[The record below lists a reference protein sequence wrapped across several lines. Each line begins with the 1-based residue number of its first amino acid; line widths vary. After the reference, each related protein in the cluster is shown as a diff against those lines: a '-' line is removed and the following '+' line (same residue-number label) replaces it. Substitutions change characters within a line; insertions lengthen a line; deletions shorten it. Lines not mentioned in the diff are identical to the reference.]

1 MELVMSDKIV
11 VGAKT
16 PLDFIDSLPNGE
28 AKITA
33 MVVYQMCRI
42 LEIANG
48 ELLDASR
55 AKWHIDHI
63 DKIRDF
69 NETVI
74 MCGPLVNGTIRPTGQ
89 EGDKLDKSE
98 WERRI
103 SREFNICWVKRDLE
117 TGLLLRYSDGCVETF
132 STRCVMSNTLY
143 PHQPQS
149 SRFRYELY
157 LGDQPCASDAV

>member
-1 MELVMSDKIV
+1 MEHVMSDKIV

-16 PLDFIDSLPNGE
+16 PIEFIDSLPNGE

-48 ELLDASR
+48 
-55 AKWHIDHI
+55 
-63 DKIRDF
+63 
-69 NETVI
+69 
-74 MCGPLVNGTIRPTGQ
+74 TIRPTGQ

-98 WERRI
+98 
-103 SREFNICWVKRDLE
+103 FNVYWVKRDLG
-117 TGLLLRYSDGCVETF
+117 TGLLLKYSDGYVQTF
-132 STRCVMSNTLY
+132 STLCVMSNTLY

-157 LGDQPCASDAV
+157 LGDKPCASDAI

>member
-1 MELVMSDKIV
+1 MSEKIV

-48 ELLDASR
+48 
-55 AKWHIDHI
+55 
-63 DKIRDF
+63 
-69 NETVI
+69 
-74 MCGPLVNGTIRPTGQ
+74 TIRPLGQ
-89 EGDKLDKSE
+89 EGDILDKSE
-98 WERRI
+98 FHI
-103 SREFNICWVKRDLE
+103 YWVKRDLE
-117 TGLLLRYSDGCVETF
+117 TGLLLKYIDGYVQTF

-143 PHQPQS
+143 PHQPLS

-157 LGDQPCASDAV
+157 LGDKPCASDAV

>member
-1 MELVMSDKIV
+1 MSDKVV

-16 PLDFIDSLPNGE
+16 PLEFIDSLPNGE
-28 AKITA
+28 AKISA

-42 LEIANG
+42 LEIA
-48 ELLDASR
+48 
-55 AKWHIDHI
+55 
-63 DKIRDF
+63 
-69 NETVI
+69 
-74 MCGPLVNGTIRPTGQ
+74 NGTIRPTGQ

-157 LGDQPCASDAV
+157 LGDKPCASDAV